1 MNCYDK
7 PMLEYDE
14 EITALNNKSEILKL
28 NFLTILN
35 AQEAVYIVLQLH
47 IRKASW
53 QIIFISTSPPD
64 NRVELLKPIDDI
76 ENMDDDSEEIFISG
90 LLKRYCKRPA
100 KLENLTLADWAARY
114 DRTEKPFVK
123 QTNEIDVD
131 GLPSETF
138 IDDNKIEDNNVE
150 CTKNTCSKTKKRTK
164 ARIIRSVWYNKE
176 AEPEKHYWELMMLFT
191 PY

>member
-7 PMLEYDE
+7 PMLKHDK

-47 IRKASW
+47 IRKASR

-64 NRVELLKPIDDI
+64 NRVELLKPIDDT

-90 LLKRYCKRPA
+90 LLRRYCKRPA
-100 KLENLTLADWAARY
+100 KLE
-114 DRTEKPFVK
+114 KPY
-123 QTNEIDVD
+123 
-131 GLPSETF
+131 
-138 IDDNKIEDNNVE
+138 
-150 CTKNTCSKTKKRTK
+150 TCRLGCM
-164 ARIIRSVWYNKE
+164 V
-176 AEPEKHYWELMMLFT
+176 
-191 PY
+191 

>member
-1 MNCYDK
+1 
-7 PMLEYDE
+7 
-14 EITALNNKSEILKL
+14 
-28 NFLTILN
+28 
-35 AQEAVYIVLQLH
+35 
-47 IRKASW
+47 
-53 QIIFISTSPPD
+53 
-64 NRVELLKPIDDI
+64 
-76 ENMDDDSEEIFISG
+76 MDDDSEEIFISG

-114 DRTEKPFVK
+114 DRTEKQFVK

-176 AEPEKHYWELMMLFT
+176 AEPEKHYWDLMMLFT
-191 PY
+191 PWRNEETDL

>member
-1 MNCYDK
+1 M
-7 PMLEYDE
+7 
-14 EITALNNKSEILKL
+14 
-28 NFLTILN
+28 
-35 AQEAVYIVLQLH
+35 YIVLQLH
-47 IRKASW
+47 IRKASR

-100 KLENLTLADWAARY
+100 KLENLTLADWAAWY
-114 DRTEKPFVK
+114 DRTEKPYVK
-123 QTNEIDVD
+123 QTNEVDFD
-131 GLPSETF
+131 GLPLETF
-138 IDDNKIEDNNVE
+138 IDDNKIEDKNVE
-150 CTKNTCSKTKKRTK
+150 CTKNSCSKTKKRTK

-191 PY
+191 PWRNEETYL

>member
-1 MNCYDK
+1 
-7 PMLEYDE
+7 MLEYDE

-47 IRKASW
+47 FRKASW
-53 QIIFISTSPPD
+53 QIIFISTSPD
-64 NRVELLKPIDDI
+64 NRVELLKPIDDV
-76 ENMDDDSEEIFISG
+76 ENMDDDSKEIYISG

-100 KLENLTLADWAARY
+100 KLENLTLADWAAWY
-114 DRTEKPFVK
+114 DRTEKPYVK
-123 QTNEIDVD
+123 QTNEVDVG
-131 GLPSETF
+131 GLPLETF

-150 CTKNTCSKTKKRTK
+150 CAKNTCSKTKKRTK

-191 PY
+191 PWRNEETDL